1 MKEKQYE
8 IVDGVEKLE
17 EAIANVRKAQKI
29 FAGYTQEQVD
39 KIFLAAATAANKA
52 RIPLAKL
59 AVEETGMGIVEDKV
73 IKNHYASE
81 YIYNA
86 YRNSKTCGVIEE
98 DKAYGIKKIAEPIG
112 VIAAVIPTTNPTSTA
127 IFKTLIALKTRNGII
142 ISPHPRAKLSTI
154 AAAKVVLEAAVE
166 AGAPEGI
173 ISWIDVP
180 SLDMTNLVMKEADI
194 ILATGGPGM
203 VKAAYSSGKPALG
216 VGAGNTPA
224 IIDETADILLAV
236 NSVIHSKTFDNGMI
250 CASEQS
256 VIVHESIYETVK
268 AEFAARGCYFLN
280 PEETEKVRKTI
291 IINGALNAKI
301 VGQKAAKIAEL
312 SGIEVPEGT
321 KILIGEVESVDLS
334 EEFAHEKLSPVLAMY
349 KAKDIQDAFDKA
361 EHLIADGGYG
371 HTSSIYLDP
380 VTEKDKLDE
389 FASRMKTCRILV
401 NTPSSQ
407 GGIGDLYNFKLSPS
421 LTLGC
426 GSWGGNSVS
435 ENVGIK
441 HLINI
446 KTVAERRENM
456 LWFRVPEKV
465 YIKKGCL
472 PVALDELK
480 NVMGKKKAFI
490 VTDSFLYNNGYTKPI
505 TDKLD
510 EMGIQHTTFFDV
522 APDPTLACAKAGA
535 EQMKAFQPDC
545 IIALGGG
552 SAMDAGKIMWVLYEH
567 PEADFMDMAMR
578 FSDIRKRVYTFP
590 KMGEKAYF
598 IAIPTSAGTGS
609 EVTPFAVITDEKTGV
624 KYPLADYELLPNM
637 AIVDT
642 DFHMSAPKGLTAA
655 SGIDAVTH
663 ALEAYASM
671 LATSYTDSL
680 ALQALKMIFENLPQA
695 YDNGLNDIKARE
707 NMANAAT
714 MAGMAFANA
723 FLGVCHSMAHKLG
736 AFHHLPHGVAN
747 ALMIDEVLRF
757 NAYEVPAKMGT
768 FPQYDHPHTLARYAE
783 VADYLGFGGNTDEE
797 KLENLIKGLDLLKSR
812 VGIKPT
818 IKDYNIDE
826 KDFLDRL
833 DDMVEQAFDDQCT
846 GANPRYPLM
855 EEIKQM
861 YLNAYYGRT
870 FTEKKIPDAHQ
881 FSKDAAVDSTDFKQA
896 YRNSKNNK

>member
-1 MKEKQYE
+1 MSKNYE
-8 IVDGVEKLE
+8 IVDSIEKLE
-17 EAIANVRKAQKI
+17 AALKKTRAAQEK
-29 FAGYTQEQVD
+29 FSKFSQKQVD
-39 KIFLAAATAANKA
+39 EIFKAAAIAANKA
-52 RIPLAKL
+52 RIPLAKM
-59 AVEETGMGIVEDKV
+59 AVEETGMGVVEDKI
-73 IKNHYASE
+73 IKNHYAAE

-86 YRNSKTCGVIEE
+86 YKNTKTCGVIEE
-98 DKAYGIKKIAEPIG
+98 DKAFGIKKIAEPIG

-142 ISPHPRAKLSTI
+142 ISPHPRAKKSTI
-154 AAAKVVLEAAVE
+154 EAAKVVLEAAVA
-166 AGAPEGI
+166 AGAPEDI
-173 ISWIDVP
+173 IGWIDVP
-180 SLDMTNLVMKEADI
+180 SLDLTNMIMKESDT

-224 IIDETADILLAV
+224 IIDDSADILLAV
-236 NSVIHSKTFDNGMI
+236 NSIIHSKTFDNGMI

-256 VIVHESIYETVK
+256 VIVLDSVYNKVK
-268 AEFAARGCYFLN
+268 KEFADRGCYFLN
-280 PEETEKVRKTI
+280 KEETEKVRKTI
-291 IINGALNAKI
+291 LINGALNAKI
-301 VGQKAAKIAEL
+301 VGQKPYTIAKLA
-312 SGIEVPEGT
+312 GVDVPEET
-321 KILIGEVESVDLS
+321 KIIIGEVTSVDIS

-349 KAKDIQDAFDKA
+349 KAKTFDDALNKA
-361 EHLIADGGYG
+361 ERLIADGGFG
-371 HTSSIYLDP
+371 HTASIYLN
-380 VTEKDKLDE
+380 VASEQDKLNE
-389 FASRMKTCRILV
+389 FSSRMKTCRILV

-407 GGIGDLYNFKLSPS
+407 GGIGDMYNFKLAPS

-435 ENVGIK
+435 ENVGVK
-441 HLINI
+441 HLLNI

-456 LWFRVPEKV
+456 LWFRAPEKV

-490 VTDSFLYNNGYTKPI
+490 VTDSFLYHNGFTKPI

-510 EMGIQHTTFFDV
+510 EMGITHTTFFDV
-522 APDPTLACAKAGA
+522 EPDPTLACAIAGA
-535 EQMKAFQPDC
+535 EQMRSFEPDC

-578 FSDIRKRVYTFP
+578 FIDIRKRVYTFP

-598 IAIPTSAGTGS
+598 IAVPTSAGTGS

-637 AIVDT
+637 AIIDT
-642 DFHMSAPKGLTAA
+642 DMHMSAPKGLTAA

-671 LATSYTDSL
+671 MATDYTDGL
-680 ALQALKMIFENLPQA
+680 AVQALKTIFKYLPRA
-695 YDNGLNDIKARE
+695 YDNGQVDVEARE
-707 NMANAAT
+707 KMANAAT

-723 FLGVCHSMAHKLG
+723 FLGICHSMAHKLG

-747 ALMIDEVLRF
+747 ALMIDEVIRF
-757 NAYEVPAKMGT
+757 NAAEVPVKMGT
-768 FPQYDHPHTLARYAE
+768 FPQYDHPHTMARYAE
-783 VADYLGFGGNTDEE
+783 VADALGFGGKTDAD
-797 KLENLIKGLDLLKSR
+797 KVENLIKEIDKLKEK
-812 VGIKPT
+812 VGIKKT
-818 IKDYNIDE
+818 IKEYGIDE
-826 KDFLDRL
+826 ADFLARL
-833 DDMVEQAFDDQCT
+833 DEMTEQAFDDQCT

-855 EEIKQM
+855 SEIKQM
-861 YLNAYYGRT
+861 YLNAYYG
-870 FTEKKIPDAHQ
+870 K
-881 FSKDAAVDSTDFKQA
+881 
-896 YRNSKNNK
+896 

>member
-1 MKEKQYE
+1 MAKNYAIVESVETLEKALTE
-8 IVDGVEKLE
+8 LK
-17 EAIANVRKAQKI
+17 AAQKK
-29 FAGYTQEQVD
+29 FAAYTQEQVD

-52 RIPLAKL
+52 RIPLAKM
-59 AVEETGMGIVEDKV
+59 AVEETGMGVVEDKV
-73 IKNHYASE
+73 IKNHYAAE

-86 YRNSKTCGVIEE
+86 YKDTKTCGVIE
-98 DKAYGIKKIAEPIG
+98 DDTAFGLKKIAEPIG
-112 VIAAVIPTTNPTSTA
+112 VVAAVIPTTNPTSTA
-127 IFKTLIALKTRNGII
+127 IFKTLISLKTRNGII
-142 ISPHPRAKLSTI
+142 ISPHPRAKKSTI
-154 AAAKVVLEAAVE
+154 EAARIVLEAAVA

-173 ISWIDVP
+173 IRWIDVP
-180 SLDMTNLVMKEADI
+180 SLELTNLVMKEADI

-203 VKAAYSSGKPALG
+203 VKAAYSSGTPALG

-224 IIDETADILLAV
+224 IIDESADIVLAV
-236 NSVIHSKTFDNGMI
+236 NSIIHSKTFDNGMI

-256 VIVHESIYETVK
+256 VIVDKKIYNKVK
-268 AEFAARGCYFLN
+268 DEFAARGCYFLN
-280 PEETEKVRKTI
+280 KSETEKVRKTI

-301 VGQKAAKIAEL
+301 VGQKPVTIAALA
-312 SGIEVPEGT
+312 GVEVPEST
-321 KILIGEVESVDLS
+321 KVLIGEVTSVDLS

-349 KAKDIQDAFDKA
+349 KSNDIQDAFSKA
-361 EHLIADGGYG
+361 EQLIADGGYG
-371 HTSSIYLDP
+371 HTSSIYLD
-380 VTEKDKLDE
+380 VLTQQEKLNE

-407 GGIGDLYNFKLSPS
+407 GGIGDLYNFKLAPS

-435 ENVGIK
+435 ENVGVK
-441 HLINI
+441 HLLNI

-456 LWFRVPEKV
+456 LWFRAPEKV
-465 YIKKGCL
+465 YQKKGCL

-480 NVMGKKKAFI
+480 TVMHKKRAFI
-490 VTDSFLYNNGYTKPI
+490 VTDTFLYENGYTKPI

-510 EMGIQHTTFFDV
+510 EMGIVHETFFDV
-522 APDPTLACAKAGA
+522 APDPTLGCAKKGA
-535 EQMKAFQPDC
+535 EQLSAFKPDT

-552 SAMDAGKIMWVLYEH
+552 SAMDAAKIMWVLYEH

-578 FSDIRKRVYTFP
+578 FVDIRKRVYTFP

-609 EVTPFAVITDEKTGV
+609 EVTPFAVITDEATGV
-624 KYPLADYELLPNM
+624 KYPLADYELMPNM
-637 AIVDT
+637 AIVDA
-642 DFHMSAPKGLTAA
+642 DMHMTAPKGLTAA

-671 LATSYTDSL
+671 LATDYTDGL
-680 ALQALKMIFENLPQA
+680 ALRSLKMVFENLPKA
-695 YDNGLNDIKARE
+695 YDNGLHDPIARE
-707 NMANAAT
+707 KMANAAT

-747 ALMIDEVLRF
+747 ALMIDEVIRF
-757 NAYEVPAKMGT
+757 NASEVPAKMGT

-783 VADYLGFGGNTDEE
+783 VADYLGISGKTNEE
-797 KLENLIKGLDLLKSR
+797 KLENLIKALDELKAR
-812 VGIKPT
+812 VGIKSC
-818 IKDYNIDE
+818 IRDYGIDE

-855 EEIKQM
+855 SEIKQM
-861 YLNAYYGRT
+861 YLNAYYGG
-870 FTEKKIPDAHQ
+870 KK
-881 FSKDAAVDSTDFKQA
+881 
-896 YRNSKNNK
+896 